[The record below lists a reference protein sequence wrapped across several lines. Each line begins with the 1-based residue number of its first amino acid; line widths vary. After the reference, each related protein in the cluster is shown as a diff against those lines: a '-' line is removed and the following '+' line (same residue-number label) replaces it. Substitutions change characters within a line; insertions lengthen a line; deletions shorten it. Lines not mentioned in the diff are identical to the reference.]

1 MHQVRKIIHIDLD
14 AYYAAIEQRD
24 RPELRG
30 KPVVVGG
37 DPHKRGVVS
46 TCSYEARR
54 FGIHSAMPSRTAF
67 KLCPHAIFLSP
78 RFEVYQA
85 VSAEIMQI
93 FHSYTDLVEP
103 ISLDEAY
110 LDVTTNKRHIASA
123 TLLAREIKQQIYA
136 QTGLTASAGVSF
148 NKFLAKLASDYQK
161 PDGLMVVT
169 PEQTT
174 QFLDAM
180 PIEKF
185 FGVGKVTAARLKEQ
199 GIMTG
204 ADLKRLSEEQLRT
217 WFHKQGTMLYRYA
230 RGEDDRPVQ
239 PARMRKSVGKET
251 TFAQDIQDRD
261 LLLRTL
267 EQLAAQVEQR
277 LSKMG
282 AQGRT
287 ITLKV
292 RWSNFQRCTR
302 SISAATPTRDA
313 QVIMRSLRSMFAL
326 LDHEQHAEERYVRLV
341 GVSLSNL
348 VFDDAN
354 SQQEGYSA
362 PSLWETDNE
371 NLVRG

>member
-67 KLCPHAIFLSP
+67 RLCPHAIFLSP

-148 NKFLAKLASDYQK
+148 NKFMAKLASDYQK

-169 PEQTT
+169 PEQATD
-174 QFLDAM
+174 FLDAM

-185 FGVGKVTAARLKEQ
+185 FGVGKVTAAKLKEQ

-204 ADLKRLSEEQLRT
+204 ADLKQLSEEQLRT

-261 LLLRTL
+261 LLLHTL
-267 EQLAAQVEQR
+267 EQLTAQVEQH

-302 SISAATPTRDA
+302 SKSATTPTRDA
-313 QVIMRSLRSMFAL
+313 QVIMRSLCSMLAL
-326 LDHEQHAEERYVRLV
+326 LDHEQHAEARYVRLV

-348 VFDDAN
+348 VFDVVN
-354 SQQEGYSA
+354 SQQEDYSA
-362 PSLWETDNE
+362 PSLWETVDE
-371 NLVRG
+371 NLVRD